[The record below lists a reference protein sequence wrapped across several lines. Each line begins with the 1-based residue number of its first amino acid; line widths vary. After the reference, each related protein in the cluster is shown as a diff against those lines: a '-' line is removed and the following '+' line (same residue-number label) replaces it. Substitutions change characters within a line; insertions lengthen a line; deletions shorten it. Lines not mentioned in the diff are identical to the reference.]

1 LNSELTEEFVEL
13 FKELPENIKAIA
25 SKNYRLWKND
35 HSHPG
40 LNFKRISSTKDI
52 YSIRIGIGYR
62 ALGVMKSKDTIIWFW
77 IGTHTKYDALIGKL

>member
-35 HSHPG
+35 HSQPG
-40 LNFKRISSTKDI
+40 LNFKRIRSIKDI
-52 YSIRIGIGYR
+52 Y
-62 ALGVMKSKDTIIWFW
+62 
-77 IGTHTKYDALIGKL
+77 